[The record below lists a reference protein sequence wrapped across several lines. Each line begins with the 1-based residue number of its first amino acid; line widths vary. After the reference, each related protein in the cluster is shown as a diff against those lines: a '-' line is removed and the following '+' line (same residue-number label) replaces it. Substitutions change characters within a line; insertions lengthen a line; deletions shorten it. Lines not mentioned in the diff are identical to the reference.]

1 MEFDVNKSKNFF
13 GNGLL
18 EKTLFDGK
26 LTVKQLLLILVV
38 VIAVIIV
45 LKLVTGVMRTI
56 TTIIIIVFALLRFG
70 LIAPAQI
77 KDAGKQVAAKG
88 ISYYSSHIKSSDS
101 IRANGNSIE
110 VKVGEGDKAIWVPVD
125 KIESIITQNPLTG
138 KDMSVS
144 VDGEIYKIKDDHV
157 ADLLKEMTDGNFL
170 HKIFGTFKN

>member
-1 MEFDVNKSKNFF
+1 MDIDVNKSKEFF

-26 LTVKQLLLILVV
+26 LTVKQLLLILIVI
-38 VIAVIIV
+38 IAVVIV
-45 LKLVTGVMRTI
+45 LKVVTGVMRIVI
-56 TTIIIIVFALLRFG
+56 TAVIIVMALLRFG

-88 ISYYSSHIKSSDS
+88 ISAYTTHIKSSDN

-110 VKVGEGDKAIWVPVD
+110 IRIGDGEDAKWVSID

-144 VDGEIYKIKDDHV
+144 VDGEIYKVEDEHV
-157 ADLLKEMTDGNFL
+157 VDLLKSLTDGNFL
-170 HKIFGTFKN
+170 HKIFGTFKE